1 MRQYF
6 SFKYDI
12 DDNYE
17 SSNFDINDTSSNLS
31 DTIIFNEAYK
41 EVFKNPNDEI
51 SLINPDSS
59 NNNLIK
65 PVETN
70 ISSVRTKTLFNVVK
84 NRNRGRKRNINN
96 TRRVHSA
103 DSTDNILN
111 KIQTHFLN
119 FIIIFINV
127 IIENIYHNK
136 KRQFKKFN
144 RNQKSTVKKDY
155 LEEMKKSTIY
165 DLLFNLDISE
175 KYTRCEKNINQ
186 KYLKALSKDD
196 WLINIFNMNFLDLFK
211 VYYNDKQ
218 PLKEFLLTNKKYE
231 EKKIIISNE
240 TKSFY
245 YLLEKEKTLKDNIN
259 KIVNK
264 FYINKEEDE
273 KIE

>member
-17 SSNFDINDTSSNLS
+17 SSNFDINDTSSNIS
-31 DTIIFNEAYK
+31 ETIIFNKAYK
-41 EVFKNPNDEI
+41 EVFKNSNDEI

-127 IIENIYHNK
+127 IIKNIYHNK

-144 RNQKSTVKKDY
+144 RNQKSTVNKDY

-240 TKSFY
+240 TESFY
-245 YLLEKEKTLKDNIN
+245 CLLEKEKTLKDNIN

>member
-1 MRQYF
+1 M
-6 SFKYDI
+6 
-12 DDNYE
+12 
-17 SSNFDINDTSSNLS
+17 
-31 DTIIFNEAYK
+31 
-41 EVFKNPNDEI
+41 FKNPNDEI

-70 ISSVRTKTLFNVVK
+70 ISSVKTKSLFNVDK

-127 IIENIYHNK
+127 IIKNIYHNK

-144 RNQKSTVKKDY
+144 RNQKSTVNKDY
-155 LEEMKKSTIY
+155 LEKMKKSTIY

-273 KIE
+273 KI

>member
-17 SSNFDINDTSSNLS
+17 SSNFDINDTSSNIS

-70 ISSVRTKTLFNVVK
+70 ISSVRAGPLFNVDK

-127 IIENIYHNK
+127 IIKNIYHNK

-144 RNQKSTVKKDY
+144 RNQKSTVNKDY
-155 LEEMKKSTIY
+155 LEKMKKSTIY

-273 KIE
+273 KI